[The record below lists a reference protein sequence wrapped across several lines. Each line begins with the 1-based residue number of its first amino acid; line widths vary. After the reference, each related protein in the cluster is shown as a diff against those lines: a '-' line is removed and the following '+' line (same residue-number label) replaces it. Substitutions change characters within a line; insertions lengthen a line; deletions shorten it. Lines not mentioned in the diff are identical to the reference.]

1 MTDEQTRPF
10 ANSDE
15 HNYTL
20 TVEEAA
26 DRYFRAGISRTH
38 RAIQKYCAVSKL
50 DCRKTETEF
59 GEKYLVAP
67 YSIYRHIEYIKS
79 IKPLNTNANSRDQ
92 SRTDANVPPLKTVAE
107 EQRTEPANTD
117 EQARPVANVPPADDR
132 YITVLERENEFLR
145 GQITVKDTQIKDLS
159 DRGRETNV
167 LMQSFQRLLAPL
179 LGSGEQEDK
188 TNSHE
193 STSSL

>member
-1 MTDEQTRPF
+1 
-10 ANSDE
+10 
-15 HNYTL
+15 
-20 TVEEAA
+20 
-26 DRYFRAGISRTH
+26 
-38 RAIQKYCAVSKL
+38 
-50 DCRKTETEF
+50 
-59 GEKYLVAP
+59 
-67 YSIYRHIEYIKS
+67 
-79 IKPLNTNANSRDQ
+79 
-92 SRTDANVPPLKTVAE
+92 LKTLAE

-132 YITVLERENEFLR
+132 YIAVLERENEFLR

>member
-1 MTDEQTRPF
+1 MQASLAPIARF
-10 ANSDE
+10 
-15 HNYTL
+15 
-20 TVEEAA
+20 
-26 DRYFRAGISRTH
+26 
-38 RAIQKYCAVSKL
+38 QKYCAVSKL

-67 YSIYRHIEYIKS
+67 YSIDRHIEYIKS

-193 STSSL
+193 STGSL

>member
-1 MTDEQTRPF
+1 MTDEQARPV

-67 YSIYRHIEYIKS
+67 YSIDRHIEYIKS

-117 EQARPVANVPPADDR
+117 EQA
-132 YITVLERENEFLR
+132 TTFLR
-145 GQITVKDTQIKDLS
+145 RPMIDTLPFLS
-159 DRGRETNV
+159 ARTNFCAGRLPSRTHR
-167 LMQSFQRLLAPL
+167 S
-179 LGSGEQEDK
+179 K
-188 TNSHE
+188 TSP
-193 STSSL
+193 TAAGRPTC

>member
-1 MTDEQTRPF
+1 
-10 ANSDE
+10 
-15 HNYTL
+15 
-20 TVEEAA
+20 
-26 DRYFRAGISRTH
+26 
-38 RAIQKYCAVSKL
+38 
-50 DCRKTETEF
+50 
-59 GEKYLVAP
+59 
-67 YSIYRHIEYIKS
+67 
-79 IKPLNTNANSRDQ
+79 
-92 SRTDANVPPLKTVAE
+92 
-107 EQRTEPANTD
+107 
-117 EQARPVANVPPADDR
+117 
-132 YITVLERENEFLR
+132 LR